1 MSAVDHAELL
11 VSMRQA
17 LRKND
22 DNLFIL
28 LTLQFLNNPKRDLEE
43 KYCEDFTSL
52 VLNEI
57 SIKRFDVIKDIF
69 DKNIHWINAL
79 KEAYAKKSG
88 IGGIL
93 RSLDPYIEEKFRIMF
108 NDEFP
113 KATMIRRSAIVHDTT
128 HGPEFRAL
136 YGIVTSLNP
145 SVSFP
150 MNMENFDVEIR
161 ISETQVIFEIYFT
174 NTNYLSISDSIRF
187 DSIWIAPY
195 AHHLLIGIY
204 EEDIKKQLDDK
215 WLTYIQAF
223 KTRRLQCL
231 EELRRHIDKLIEHS
245 K

>member
-57 SIKRFDVIKDIF
+57 SIKRFDVIKHIF
-69 DKNIHWINAL
+69 DKNIDWINKL
-79 KEAYAKKSG
+79 KESYAKKSG

-93 RSLDPYIEEKFRIMF
+93 HNLDPYIEERFRIMF
-108 NDEFP
+108 NYEFP
-113 KATMIRRSAIVHDTT
+113 KATMIRRSAVIRDTT
-128 HGPEFRAL
+128 HGPEFRAF
-136 YGIVTSLNP
+136 YGIVTVLNP
-145 SVSFP
+145 SVSFL
-150 MNMENFDVEIR
+150 MNMENFDIEIR
-161 ISETQVIFEIYFT
+161 VSEAQVSFEIYFA
-174 NTNYLSISDSIRF
+174 NTNYISISDAIRME
-187 DSIWIAPY
+187 SVWISPY
-195 AHHLLIGIY
+195 SHHLPIGIY
-204 EEDIKKQLDDK
+204 EDDIKKQLTDK
-215 WLTYIQAF
+215 WGHFLQSF
-223 KTRRLQCL
+223 KTRRLQFL
-231 EELRRHIDKLIEHS
+231 EELRRHIDKLIEHT